1 MKSLPGLL
9 IIGCGDVAL
18 RAAPLLRKKFHLFGL
33 TRNVAN
39 FPLLRRHGI
48 IPVLGDLDI
57 PASLLRLGGLAQN
70 ILHTAPP
77 PNTNL
82 RDTRTRHLICAL
94 NKSIILPQ
102 RVVYISTTGVYGDC
116 AGANIDETRP
126 VNPQTP
132 RAQRRV
138 DAEQRLRAWT
148 MDNGISLSILRA
160 PGIYAAERLPLQRL
174 QKQTP
179 VLNQADDVFTNHIH
193 ADDLARAC
201 VAALFRGRSQR
212 AYNICDGENKKMG
225 DYFDLV
231 ADRFDMARPPRVSR
245 AEAEHLI
252 AEPGLSFMRES
263 RRLQNRRMA
272 EELRLRLI
280 YPSVETLLNS
290 LKRE

>member
-33 TRNVAN
+33 TRNAAN

>member
-1 MKSLPGLL
+1 MPRLL

-18 RAAPLLRKKFHLFGL
+18 RAAPWLRKKFRLFGL
-33 TRNVAN
+33 TRSVEN
-39 FPLLRRHGI
+39 FTSLRSHGI
-48 IPVLGDLDI
+48 TPILGDLDA
-57 PASLLRLGGLAQN
+57 PGSLLRLGGLAHY

-77 PNTNL
+77 PNTNK

-94 NKSIILPQ
+94 NKGTILPQ

-116 AGANIDETRP
+116 AGANIDETRA

-132 RAQRRV
+132 RARRRV
-138 DAEQRLRAWT
+138 DAEQCLRVWS

-160 PGIYAAERLPLQRL
+160 PGIYAADRLPLQRL

-179 VLNQADDVFTNHIH
+179 ALNPAEDVFTNHIH

-231 ADRFDMARPPRVSR
+231 ADTFGLARPPRISR
-245 AEAEHLI
+245 SEAERLI

-263 RRLQNRRMA
+263 RRLQNRRMV
-272 EELRLRLI
+272 EELRLKLN

-290 LKRE
+290 VKRG